1 MDALASFRQ
10 TSPSDVTEY
19 NVPNTDVRARSVEA
33 DVCPVSLGVR
43 AARVAPAVALAI
55 LIFALAPLAA
65 FAAPP
70 TYTGETPVA
79 SQSDDERAEALKT
92 ALANVVIEQTGDS
105 GALSRSDV
113 ASAVAKAD
121 RYVLQFRYKPNPNG
135 ADGAGPRWILV
146 AEFDSTA
153 VDEML
158 QRLGFGTAGGTAPV
172 EATPSEATV
181 WIGGIRSAEDYA
193 RVIAYLGK
201 SNLVRS
207 SQPVQAR
214 GEGMLVKLSL
224 ATDLKHFLDAVGLE
238 RTLSVVS
245 GSPPIDGVDATLALG
260 P

>member
-1 MDALASFRQ
+1 
-10 TSPSDVTEY
+10 
-19 NVPNTDVRARSVEA
+19 VPNTDVRARPVET
-33 DVCPVSLGVR
+33 DVRSLSYGQSVR
-43 AARVAPAVALAI
+43 AVLEAAAFAFAILLVALAGDTVR
-55 LIFALAPLAA
+55 AS
-65 FAAPP
+65 PP
-70 TYTGETPVA
+70 TYTGEAPVN
-79 SQSDDERAEALKT
+79 SQSDDERGEALKT

-105 GALSRSDV
+105 GALARSDV
-113 ASAVAKAD
+113 ASAVSKAD
-121 RYVLQFRYKPNPNG
+121 RYVLQFRYKSNPNA

-158 QRLGFGTAGGTAPV
+158 QRLGFGSAAGTAPV
-172 EATPSEATV
+172 DATPSEATV

-201 SNLVRS
+201 NNLVRNA
-207 SQPVQAR
+207 QPVQAR

-224 ATDLKHFLDAVGLE
+224 ATDLKHFLDAIGLE
-238 RTLSVVS
+238 RTLSVVN